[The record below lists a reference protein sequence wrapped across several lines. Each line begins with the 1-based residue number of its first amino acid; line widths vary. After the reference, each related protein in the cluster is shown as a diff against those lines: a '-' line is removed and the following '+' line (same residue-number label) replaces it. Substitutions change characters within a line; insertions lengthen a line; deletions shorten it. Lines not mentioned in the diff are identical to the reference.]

1 VDLSVNYPEVGATRT
16 GPLPAGYRHL
26 ERTVDLAAPLAEAAD
41 LLMAWGLHERCGLH
55 PEATAAR
62 AAPGVQVK
70 LRFAGLLRILTWR
83 RLRAIHLHCQV
94 VWAEETPEYAGFA
107 YGSLPGHPERGEAA
121 FLLESVDGRV
131 RFTMRSF
138 SEPGT
143 AAPRLGAPVA
153 RFLQSRATDR
163 FAAAMRDACARA

>member
-26 ERTVDLAAPLAEAAD
+26 ERTVDLDAPLAEAAG

-70 LRFAGLLRILTWR
+70 LRFAGLLRIP
-83 RLRAIHLHCQV
+83 CQV

-121 FLLESVDGRV
+121 FLLETADGRV

-143 AAPRLGAPVA
+143 AAARLGAPVA

-163 FAAAMRDACARA
+163 FAAAMRDACAPA